1 MSAAVQTATT
11 PGSARAAD
19 VSIATILPWAWF
31 ERTIRMWS
39 WCGNEMSAAKRPRP
53 LTSGG
58 SSSRSTDC
66 PIHLLLSAVI
76 GPRPSWTPPW
86 RCGRRG
92 GVRRW
97 RACPRSCRRLFKRAA
112 RDGAREIATVGRA
125 SVGVLEWIDRGC
137 HRRGRRLEGRTV
149 GRAPR
154 ESLLGLHNPARLRL
168 DPTHRHPRLADHALL
183 YAKRHQ
189 RHGKREITRAAIE
202 LVEAETRVGGKD
214 RQPHFG

>member
-1 MSAAVQTATT
+1 MSPAVQPAPT
-11 PGSARAAD
+11 PGGARAAD
-19 VSIATILPWAWF
+19 VSTATILPWAWF

-58 SSSRSTDC
+58 SSSRTTDC
-66 PIHLLLSAVI
+66 PIHLLLPAVI
-76 GPRPSWTPPW
+76 GPHLSWPRPC

-97 RACPRSCRRLFKRAA
+97 RASPRSCRGVFERAG
-112 RDGAREIATVGRA
+112 RDGAREIATVGGA
-125 SVGVLEWIDRGC
+125 SVGVLERIARGC

-168 DPTHRHPRLADHALL
+168 DPTDRHPRLAD
-183 YAKRHQ
+183 
-189 RHGKREITRAAIE
+189 
-202 LVEAETRVGGKD
+202 
-214 RQPHFG
+214 